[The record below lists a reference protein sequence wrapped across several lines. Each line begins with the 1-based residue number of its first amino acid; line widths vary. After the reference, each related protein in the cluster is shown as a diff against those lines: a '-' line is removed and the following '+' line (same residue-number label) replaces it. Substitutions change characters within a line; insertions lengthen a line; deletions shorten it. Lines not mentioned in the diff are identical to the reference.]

1 MTATDTLQGRRLLVV
16 EDEYFLADDIV
27 RGLKEKGAEV
37 VGPVGTIDDALD
49 LIDETERLDAAVL
62 DLNLRGEMA
71 YPVADA
77 LLERGIPFVF
87 TTGYDGAS
95 IPPRYK
101 AVTRCEKPVDAPK
114 IARALFG

>member
-1 MTATDTLQGRRLLVV
+1 MTGADALAGRWVLVV

-27 RGLKEKGAEV
+27 RGLEANGAKV
-37 VGPVGTIDDALD
+37 IGPVGDVDDALD
-49 LIDETERLDAAVL
+49 LIDEAECLDAAVL

-71 YPVADA
+71 YPVADV

-87 TTGYDGAS
+87 ATGYDNAS
-95 IPPRYK
+95 IPARYHS
-101 AVTRCEKPVDAPK
+101 VNRCEKPVDAPK